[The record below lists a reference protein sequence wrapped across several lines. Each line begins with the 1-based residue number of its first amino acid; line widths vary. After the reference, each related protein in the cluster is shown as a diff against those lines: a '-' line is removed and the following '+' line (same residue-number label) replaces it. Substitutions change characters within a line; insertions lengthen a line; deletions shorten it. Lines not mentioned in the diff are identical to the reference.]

1 MNNKVQPLFCRYKP
15 AEALTSSPLMRK
27 KPAMPL
33 IRGADIVRSTLE
45 ADTRE
50 VSETDY
56 AVSQSR

>member
-1 MNNKVQPLFCRYKP
+1 MFCRYKP

>member
-1 MNNKVQPLFCRYKP
+1 
-15 AEALTSSPLMRK
+15 MRK

-56 AVSQSR
+56 AVSQSSDSDTDEERRKEDVGYESSTLPFQ